1 MQRDATLAKY
11 LNLWKFKR
19 EQAARLQRI
28 ADLRERDGDN
38 CQRCRRPLRFDL
50 PDGHDQAPRFH
61 ELAGLPADGVP
72 AIDSQCLVHVRCNAA
87 GADNTAE
94 VTERVRRK
102 SEAEL
107 FSKNRSRKRA

>member
-1 MQRDATLAKY
+1 MQRNATLANY
-11 LNLWKFKR
+11 LNPCKFKR
-19 EQAARLQRI
+19 EESARQQRI
-28 ADLRERDGDN
+28 AELRDRDGDN

-61 ELAGLPADGVP
+61 DLAD
-72 AIDSQCLVHVRCNAA
+72 DQCLVHIRCNAA

-102 SEAEL
+102 SEAAL
-107 FSKNRSRKRA
+107 FSKNRKRA

>member
-1 MQRDATLAKY
+1 MQRNMTLAKV
-11 LNLWKFKR
+11 LNPWKFKR
-19 EQAARLQRI
+19 EEAARQQRI
-28 ADLRERDGDN
+28 AELRERDGDH
-38 CQRCRRPLRFDL
+38 CQRCRRLLRFDL

-61 ELAGLPADGVP
+61 DLEAGSAE
-72 AIDSQCLVHVRCNAA
+72 CLVHVRCNAA

-107 FSKNRSRKRA
+107 FSKNRKRA

>member
-1 MQRDATLAKY
+1 MQRNATLARY
-11 LNLWKFKR
+11 LNPWKFKR
-19 EQAARLQRI
+19 EEAARQQRI
-28 ADLRERDGDN
+28 AELRQRDGDN

-61 ELAGLPADGVP
+61 ELAPLAADAMP
-72 AIDSQCLVHVRCNAA
+72 TIDGQCLVHVRCNAA

-102 SEAEL
+102 SEAAL
-107 FSKNRSRKRA
+107 FSKNRKRA